1 LGHSNKSNAR
11 VGLFAL
17 AQSRLGPGF
26 SRGASALNIVTK
38 AHVFYTQHGLWRT
51 LLRATERLTNVR
63 LLPVPQVM
71 RSDGR
76 ATTILNANCSAHERR
91 VAHVTPGSVV
101 VQPLGVHFDEIF
113 EIELRLELSPVFQS
127 GAAVLVSEKGE
138 EIYREMIEPQ
148 RLRNGTYSILFDKA
162 LAIPDAARLRLLV
175 WNSGRRGALT
185 LGLATDFDGQ
195 LTAALQHPVPHA
207 NGADLA
213 SLAGEGSALR
223 APLALRVAGRSS
235 SEHAT
240 YHRAPIPRVWQAPA
254 IEVKGVYA
262 SGLDPAAMFQTGKRL
277 KEATVDA
284 IRFDDSPRDAT
295 SVLLLGVR
303 TEAQQA
309 RELVSA
315 ARRRFIPVVA
325 VLNGE
330 PPVNA
335 NDAEVRSVGAAQ
347 LVQWADLV
355 LVKRQEDV
363 NRLTPRQ
370 RAVRACPEGARAWI
384 NAVREWLPAYRRQ
397 ILPRFSIVTILYN
410 KAAGLAPV
418 LHSYFLQNYEGE
430 FEVVFV
436 DDASP
441 DDSAAVVERIFAEAR
456 TAGQYARLP
465 SYKLIRNP
473 RNMGNCV
480 SRNIGLAQASG
491 DIAVVIDA
499 DCMLNRDFLRRHAQA
514 HSFGDTD
521 VVIGPLNIE
530 TENEDPLRCLQAL
543 EAQPSQAARRTQ
555 LQDEF
560 NRTSFVNCITRN
572 FSIRTSLIEPEF
584 FDPAF
589 SYTADPSSG
598 FGWEDVEMGYRV
610 YKRGL
615 RIKYVSDAFS
625 IHITHDPAV
634 ADKLKPVRSARNFR
648 RLLEK
653 HPDLRHE
660 ARQWVRQTTKSLRQW
675 FEAVQVEPSEDLKAV
690 ETLVPPVSEPA
701 PPLPR
706 KAGRRPGKLNVLT
719 YRWHVPHQYELYKLG
734 HDFSLV
740 RDLGTSLTATW
751 ELRHRPLPDNA
762 RFISR
767 ASIRESDFDLA
778 IVHFDE
784 NVLSWENC
792 NGILGEEWG
801 AAFRWF
807 MENVKLPKIAICHG
821 TPQFYGQYNPTY
833 ETDQLQV
840 IEPARQRLVDYLGDT
855 LVICNSH
862 QAQREWGFRRS
873 RVIWH
878 GFDPT
883 EFPPATYERGILSP
897 LGPLVFSRPHYRG
910 YFLYKKVFADFPAEF
925 APSALSV
932 PDPCPL
938 YHGNQFAR
946 WKYRNYVDE
955 IRRYSVYFNPTQRS
969 PMPRARAEPMMC
981 GVATV
986 SAKNHDVDM
995 FIQNGVNGFYS
1006 EDPQELREQL
1016 LFLSKNPVAAKS
1028 VGAAGRRTAIDLFN
1042 VDRYLADWRSLIH
1055 AGA

>member
-1 LGHSNKSNAR
+1 
-11 VGLFAL
+11 
-17 AQSRLGPGF
+17 
-26 SRGASALNIVTK
+26 
-38 AHVFYTQHGLWRT
+38 
-51 LLRATERLTNVR
+51 
-63 LLPVPQVM
+63 M
-71 RSDGR
+71 
-76 ATTILNANCSAHERR
+76 
-91 VAHVTPGSVV
+91 
-101 VQPLGVHFDEIF
+101 
-113 EIELRLELSPVFQS
+113 
-127 GAAVLVSEKGE
+127 
-138 EIYREMIEPQ
+138 
-148 RLRNGTYSILFDKA
+148 
-162 LAIPDAARLRLLV
+162 
-175 WNSGRRGALT
+175 
-185 LGLATDFDGQ
+185 
-195 LTAALQHPVPHA
+195 
-207 NGADLA
+207 
-213 SLAGEGSALR
+213 
-223 APLALRVAGRSS
+223 AGRSS
-235 SEHAT
+235 SGHAT
-240 YHRAPIPRVWQAPA
+240 YHRAPIPQVWRAPT
-254 IEVKGVYA
+254 IEIKGVYA
-262 SGLDPAAMFQTGKRL
+262 SGLDPAAISGIGKRL
-277 KEATVDA
+277 KEASVDA

-309 RELVSA
+309 RELVAA

-330 PPVNA
+330 PEEH
-335 NDAEVRSVGAAQ
+335 DGRRSALRRRRTACAVGRPRPGEAPGRRNG
-347 LVQWADLV
+347 LI
-355 LVKRQEDV
+355 
-363 NRLTPRQ
+363 PRQ
-370 RAVRACPEGARAWI
+370 RAVRACPEGARAWMK
-384 NAVREWLPAYRRQ
+384 AVREWLPAYRRQ

-418 LHSYFLQNYEGE
+418 LHSYFLQSYEGE

-441 DDSAAVVERIFAEAR
+441 DESAAAVERNFAEAR
-456 TAGQYARLP
+456 TAGKYARLP

-499 DCMLNRDFLRRHAQA
+499 DCMLNRDFLSRHAQA

-521 VVIGPLNIE
+521 VVVGPLNIE
-530 TENEDPLRCLQAL
+530 TENEDPLRCLEAL

-572 FSIRTSLIEPEF
+572 FSIRTNLIEPEF
-584 FDPAF
+584 FDPVF

-634 ADKLKPVRSARNFR
+634 PDKLKPVRSVRNFR

-660 ARQWVRQTTKSLRQW
+660 ARQWVRQTIKALRQW
-675 FEAVQVEPSEDLKAV
+675 FEAVQVEPNEDLKVV
-690 ETLVPPVSEPA
+690 EALVPAVAEPA
-701 PPLPR
+701 PSGPR
-706 KAGRRPGKLNVLT
+706 KAGRRPGKLNILT

-740 RDLGTSLTATW
+740 RDLGTSFTGTW

-762 RFISR
+762 KFISR
-767 ASIRESDFDLA
+767 ASIRESGFDLA
-778 IVHFDE
+778 ILHFDE

-792 NGILGEEWG
+792 NGVIGEEWG

-821 TPQFYGQYNPTY
+821 TPQFYGQYNPAY
-833 ETDQLQV
+833 DKPDLLQV

-878 GFDPT
+878 GFDPPNFRRAPT
-883 EFPPATYERGILSP
+883 SAASSRRLVRWSSRVRTIAATSCTRRCSRTFRGN
-897 LGPLVFSRPHYRG
+897 SRPRR
-910 YFLYKKVFADFPAEF
+910 FRCPTPARCTM
-925 APSALSV
+925 ATSSRAGSIATTSMRSAAIPSTSIPPSAL
-932 PDPCPL
+932 PCR
-938 YHGNQFAR
+938 G
-946 WKYRNYVDE
+946 
-955 IRRYSVYFNPTQRS
+955 
-969 PMPRARAEPMMC
+969 RAPSR
-981 GVATV
+981 
-986 SAKNHDVDM
+986 
-995 FIQNGVNGFYS
+995 
-1006 EDPQELREQL
+1006 
-1016 LFLSKNPVAAKS
+1016 
-1028 VGAAGRRTAIDLFN
+1028 
-1042 VDRYLADWRSLIH
+1042 
-1055 AGA
+1055 